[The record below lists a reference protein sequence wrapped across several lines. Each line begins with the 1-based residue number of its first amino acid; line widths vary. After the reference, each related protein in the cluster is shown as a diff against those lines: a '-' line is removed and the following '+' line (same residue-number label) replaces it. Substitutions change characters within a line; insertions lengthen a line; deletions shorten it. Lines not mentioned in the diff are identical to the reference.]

1 MMSLGSPRSLS
12 VVLPCLNEEKNI
24 EGAVRD
30 AEGAVRGLFDDYEI
44 IIVDDGS
51 RDGTGAIASGLA
63 SVDPHIRVVRHPRN
77 LGYGAA
83 LRSGFA
89 HCAKD
94 LIFFTDADRQF
105 DPRELGLLVR
115 PIDSCHIAAGFRLTR
130 QDHLLRRINSFLWTT
145 ACSFVLGFRAKDV
158 NCAFKLLRRS
168 ALGEL
173 GVKSDGALINAELLA
188 LAKRKGFVIREVGVH
203 HYPRRAG
210 RPTGARP
217 DVILKALRD
226 LMKLRF
232 ELMRGRYD
240 D

>member
-1 MMSLGSPRSLS
+1 MLSLGSPHSLS
-12 VVLPCLNEEKNI
+12 VVLPCLNEERNI

-30 AEGAVRGLFDDYEI
+30 VEEAARGLFDDYEI

-63 SVDPHIRVVRHPRN
+63 RVDPRIRVVRHPRN

-89 HCAKD
+89 HCTKD

-105 DPRELGLLVR
+105 DPRELELLVR
-115 PIDSCHIAAGFRLTR
+115 PIDGCHIVAGFRLTR
-130 QDHLLRRINSFLWTT
+130 QDHLQRRINSFLWTT
-145 ACSFVLGFRAKDV
+145 VCRLVLGFRARDV
-158 NCAFKLLRRS
+158 NCAFKLFRRS

-173 GVKSDGALINAELLA
+173 GIRSDGALINAELLA
-188 LAKRKGFVIREVGVH
+188 LAKRKGLVIREIGVH

-217 DVILKALRD
+217 DVIFKALRD
-226 LMKLRF
+226 LVKLRF
-232 ELMRGRYD
+232 ELMRGRHD